1 MEYRIEHDSMGEV
14 KVPADKYWA
23 AQTQRSSQNFP
34 IGVGLETMPREIT
47 HAFGIL
53 KKAAAMANHSLKPE
67 KMTDEKLAAISQAC
81 DEVMSGSLNA
91 HFPLV
96 VWQTGSGTQSN
107 MNANEVIANRG
118 NEIAGKKLLHP
129 NDDVNMSQS
138 SNDTFPTAMH
148 ISAVIAIEDKVLPAI
163 DKLVATF
170 KRLEAEN
177 EGIVKS
183 GRTHL
188 QDATPIAFSQEIS
201 GWRSTLERD
210 KEMLQAALL
219 DIMAHTPDLQHIF
232 LNKRKKEH
240 PKKGYL
246 VMTADRGLA
255 GAYNHNITKM
265 AEENINEDDKLF
277 VIGYMGRNYF
287 GRRNAAQMDEDF
299 FYTTQDPT
307 IYRARRIAEKM
318 IEEYVSGEL
327 DEVYIIYTKMITSIT
342 SEPKMIRVLPLNPD
356 QYEFAGKGKRSHMT
370 EFQPS
375 VKAVLDRLAPNYIKG
390 LVYGAMVESFSS
402 ELNARMMAMEGASK
416 SAREMIRSL
425 GLMYNRA
432 RQAAITQEITE
443 VCAGAK
449 SLKKE

>member
-1 MEYRIEHDSMGEV
+1 MANI
-14 KVPADKYWA
+14 
-23 AQTQRSSQNFP
+23 
-34 IGVGLETMPREIT
+34 REIKT
-47 HAFGIL
+47 RMNSIEDTLKITNAMYLISSSKL
-53 KKAAAMANHSLKPE
+53 KKARKQL
-67 KMTDEKLAAISQAC
+67 
-81 DEVMSGSLNA
+81 
-91 HFPLV
+91 
-96 VWQTGSGTQSN
+96 
-107 MNANEVIANRG
+107 
-118 NEIAGKKLLHP
+118 
-129 NDDVNMSQS
+129 
-138 SNDTFPTAMH
+138 
-148 ISAVIAIEDKVLPAI
+148 
-163 DKLVATF
+163 
-170 KRLEAEN
+170 
-177 EGIVKS
+177 
-183 GRTHL
+183 
-188 QDATPIAFSQEIS
+188 DATTPYF
-201 GWRSTLERD
+201 
-210 KEMLQAALL
+210 EMLQASLL

-277 VIGYMGRNYF
+277 VIGY
-287 GRRNAAQMDEDF
+287 
-299 FYTTQDPT
+299 
-307 IYRARRIAEKM
+307 I
-318 IEEYVSGEL
+318 SGEL

>member
-1 MEYRIEHDSMGEV
+1 MANI
-14 KVPADKYWA
+14 
-23 AQTQRSSQNFP
+23 
-34 IGVGLETMPREIT
+34 REIKT
-47 HAFGIL
+47 RMNSIEDTLKITNAMYLISSSKL
-53 KKAAAMANHSLKPE
+53 KKARKQL
-67 KMTDEKLAAISQAC
+67 
-81 DEVMSGSLNA
+81 
-91 HFPLV
+91 
-96 VWQTGSGTQSN
+96 
-107 MNANEVIANRG
+107 
-118 NEIAGKKLLHP
+118 
-129 NDDVNMSQS
+129 
-138 SNDTFPTAMH
+138 
-148 ISAVIAIEDKVLPAI
+148 
-163 DKLVATF
+163 
-170 KRLEAEN
+170 
-177 EGIVKS
+177 
-183 GRTHL
+183 
-188 QDATPIAFSQEIS
+188 DATTPYF
-201 GWRSTLERD
+201 
-210 KEMLQAALL
+210 EMLQASLL

-277 VIGYMGRNYF
+277 VI
-287 GRRNAAQMDEDF
+287 
-299 FYTTQDPT
+299 YTTQDPT